1 VAVGDAGAGS
11 VTRYER
17 RSTCCPVRGG
27 IDYVLAGRPPYPR
40 PVRDERDETGP
51 DRGGRHRDDPV
62 LGPEDAEDALIDGN
76 RVFGAGTARAALAYS
91 SFRTVY
97 FGSLA
102 SNIGTWMQQ
111 AILGA
116 YALVLTGSSTFVSIM
131 VFAQLGPLLFSL
143 VGGALADM
151 FDRRKVLMVVALQ
164 QMGFSLLLAWLARGD
179 DPSLVG
185 LVIVVFVIGIG
196 QAVHAPTYS
205 ALLPVLVRRRD
216 LAGAVSLNSA
226 NMNLSRVI
234 GPAIG
239 GVVYARFGAD
249 WVFLGNAVTYVFIIV
264 ALTRVKLP
272 PVEPVTQGPTGWRRL
287 VEGFGVARRDP
298 VIGRCLLT
306 MTLFSLL
313 CLPFVPHIQRLA
325 NDNLGIAP
333 DSGTF
338 GLLYA
343 TFGLG
348 AVIGAL
354 SIGTFLAGHS
364 LETIVRLGLGGFSVS
379 LAALGLLG
387 NPAPGFPIVLI
398 VGFCYFATVT
408 SLSTVLQQR
417 LDDRVRGRVMAIWVM
432 SFGGTV
438 PIGALIA
445 GPIIDATSITAVV
458 LAGALIAAL
467 LVPFADLRDR
477 RRPPETQRSVA

>member
-1 VAVGDAGAGS
+1 MLSA
-11 VTRYER
+11 
-17 RSTCCPVRGG
+17 
-27 IDYVLAGRPPYPR
+27 
-40 PVRDERDETGP
+40 
-51 DRGGRHRDDPV
+51 
-62 LGPEDAEDALIDGN
+62 EDAEDAFVDGD
-76 RVFGAGTARAALAYS
+76 RTFVPGTARAALSYPA
-91 SFRTVY
+91 FRTVY
-97 FGSLA
+97 FGSMA

-151 FDRRKVLMVVALQ
+151 FDRRRVLMAVAAQ
-164 QMGFSLLLAWLARGD
+164 QMLFSLVLAWLARGS
-179 DPSLVG
+179 DPSLAW
-185 LVIVVFVIGIG
+185 LVIVVFVIGVG
-196 QAVHAPTYS
+196 QAIHAPTYS

-216 LAGAVSLNSA
+216 LAGAVALNSA

-239 GVVYARFGAD
+239 AVLYEHFGAD
-249 WVFLGNAVTYVFIIV
+249 WVFFGNACTYVFIIF
-264 ALTRVKLP
+264 ALTRVDLP
-272 PVEPVTQGPTGWRRL
+272 PVEAVTQGPTGWRRL
-287 VEGFGVARRDP
+287 VEGFAVARQDH

-306 MTLFSLL
+306 MMLFSFF

-325 NDNLGIAP
+325 ADNFGIPP
-333 DSGTF
+333 DSGRF
-338 GLLYA
+338 GVLYA
-343 TFGLG
+343 AFGLG

-364 LETIVRLGLGGFSVS
+364 LETIVRLGLGGFAISVAAFGLTGS
-379 LAALGLLG
+379 AAPAYLLA
-387 NPAPGFPIVLI
+387 LI

-408 SLSTVLQQR
+408 SLSTVLQRR

-432 SFGGTV
+432 TFGGTV
-438 PIGALIA
+438 PIGALVA

-458 LAGALIAAL
+458 LAGAVVAGLLI
-467 LVPFADLRDR
+467 PFADLHDR
-477 RRPPETQRSVA
+477 GEQTARRASAA

>member
-1 VAVGDAGAGS
+1 
-11 VTRYER
+11 
-17 RSTCCPVRGG
+17 
-27 IDYVLAGRPPYPR
+27 
-40 PVRDERDETGP
+40 VRDERDEGEP
-51 DRGGRHRDDPV
+51 DQT
-62 LGPEDAEDALIDGN
+62 LSAEDAEDALIDGD
-76 RVFGAGTARAALAYS
+76 RTFAPGTARAALGYP
-91 SFRTVY
+91 SFRTIY

-116 YALVLTGSSTFVSIM
+116 YALVLTGSSTFVSVM

-151 FDRRKVLMVVALQ
+151 FDRRKVLMWVAVQ
-164 QMGFSLLLAWLARGD
+164 QMAFSLLLAWMARTD
-179 DPSLVG
+179 EPSLVG
-185 LVIVVFVIGIG
+185 LVVVVFVIGIG

-216 LAGAVSLNSA
+216 LPGAVSLNSA

-239 GVVYARFGAD
+239 GLVYARFGAD
-249 WVFLGNAVTYVFIIV
+249 WVFFGNALTYVFIIV
-264 ALTRVKLP
+264 ALTRVRLP
-272 PVEPVTQGPTGWRRL
+272 PVEPVTTGPTGLRRL
-287 VEGFGVARRDP
+287 VEGFAVARRDY
-298 VIGRCLLT
+298 VVGRCLVT
-306 MTLFSLL
+306 MALFSLL

-325 NDNLGIAP
+325 DDNLGIAP
-333 DSGTF
+333 DSGAF

-364 LETIVRLGLGGFSVS
+364 LETIVRLGLGGFAVSV
-379 LAALGLLG
+379 AAFGLL
-387 NPAPGFPIVLI
+387 NSAPAAFPIALL

-408 SLSTVLQQR
+408 SLSTVLQKR

-432 SFGGTV
+432 AFGGTV

-458 LAGALIAAL
+458 LTGAVVAAL

-477 RRPPETQRSVA
+477 DRGTGAQRAVA

>member
-1 VAVGDAGAGS
+1 
-11 VTRYER
+11 VTDDDR
-17 RSTCCPVRGG
+17 
-27 IDYVLAGRPPYPR
+27 IDEPALSA
-40 PVRDERDETGP
+40 
-51 DRGGRHRDDPV
+51 
-62 LGPEDAEDALIDGN
+62 EDAEDALVDGD
-76 RVFGAGTARAALAYS
+76 RTFASGTARAALSYPA
-91 SFRTVY
+91 FRTVY

-151 FDRRKVLMVVALQ
+151 FDRRRVLMAVAVQ
-164 QMGFSLLLAWLARGD
+164 QMFFSFVLAWLARGT

-185 LVIVVFVIGIG
+185 LVVVVFIIGIG
-196 QAVHAPTYS
+196 QAIHAPTYS
-205 ALLPVLVRRRD
+205 ALLPILVDRRD
-216 LAGAVSLNSA
+216 MSGAVSLNSA

-239 GVVYARFGAD
+239 GVLYARFGAD
-249 WVFLGNAVTYVFIIV
+249 WVFFFNAWSYVFIIF
-264 ALTRVKLP
+264 ALARVTLP
-272 PVEPVTQGPTGWRRL
+272 PVAPVTQGPTGWRRI
-287 VEGFGVARRDP
+287 VEGFAVARSDR

-306 MTLFSLL
+306 MMLFSFF

-325 NDNLGIAP
+325 ADNFGIPP
-333 DSGTF
+333 DSGRF

-343 TFGLG
+343 SFGLG

-364 LETIVRLGLGGFSVS
+364 LETIVRLGLGGFAISVT
-379 LAALGLLG
+379 AFGLTG
-387 NPAPGFPIVLI
+387 SPAPAYPLALI

-408 SLSTVLQQR
+408 SLSTVLQHR

-432 SFGGTV
+432 TFGGTV
-438 PIGALIA
+438 PIGALVA

-458 LAGALIAAL
+458 LAGAVGAAL
-467 LVPFADLRDR
+467 LVPFADLRDHGTASTDAATR
-477 RRPPETQRSVA
+477 